1 MCPLNRQHPEPVDAD
16 HSRRRAKGGRN
27 VSAEDAAAD
36 ASLARLR
43 NLGPVSARLLVSAG
57 IRTPQE
63 LRALGAVGA
72 FRRVLF
78 HRAGRVSTNLL
89 WALAGALRNERWD
102 RLDAETRAQLLAELN
117 EGSLGVPDS
126 DR

>member
-1 MCPLNRQHPEPVDAD
+1 MDSDQ
-16 HSRRRAKGGRN
+16 SRSRAKGARN
-27 VSAEDAAAD
+27 ASAAD
-36 ASLARLR
+36 TAAEASLARLR
-43 NLGPVSARLLVSAG
+43 NLGPVSAHLLVSAG
-57 IRTPQE
+57 IRAPQE

-89 WALAGALRNERWD
+89 WALEGALRNERWD

-117 EGSLGVPDS
+117 GGSLAVPDS
-126 DR
+126 ARQK